1 MKMDEEGPK
10 YRSIEVK
17 GMNGLSIQYI
27 KRYFSY
33 AGQVEDVKK
42 LDESVIVVI
51 ISSFRNSNT
60 FLMCVAPINLMGV
73 L

>member
-1 MKMDEEGPK
+1 MDEEGLK

-33 AGQVEDVKK
+33 VGQV
-42 LDESVIVVI
+42 
-51 ISSFRNSNT
+51 
-60 FLMCVAPINLMGV
+60 
-73 L
+73 